1 MDGKREPGLPG
12 RLLAAERDV
21 LIPWLRVVP
30 EERFTTRTACPA
42 WDVRQV
48 LAHCSA
54 ALMRIVEGRLEPGV
68 FSDESNARDVAERDG
83 WSAARVLDEL
93 ERGMTEA
100 GPVIAAREDGL
111 LDTVAL
117 GEWVHAG
124 DARDALGEPGAYGG
138 NGVGVEEALVLLGVA
153 SRRRRTPVVR
163 VRLAGRAEPLVLG
176 TGGDRAGDG
185 GGGRPEAQLATDVE
199 TLVRL
204 YTGRSAAA
212 ERYELVGAAPEE
224 LLIYR

>member
-1 MDGKREPGLPG
+1 MDDKRDPGLPG

-21 LIPWLRVVP
+21 LIPWLRGVP
-30 EERFTTRTACPA
+30 EERFTARTAGPA

-48 LAHCSA
+48 LAPCSGA
-54 ALMRIVEGRLEPGV
+54 RDRIVGGR
-68 FSDESNARDVAERDG
+68 
-83 WSAARVLDEL
+83 
-93 ERGMTEA
+93 
-100 GPVIAAREDGL
+100 
-111 LDTVAL
+111 
-117 GEWVHAG
+117 
-124 DARDALGEPGAYGG
+124 GG
-138 NGVGVEEALVLLGVA
+138 G
-153 SRRRRTPVVR
+153 
-163 VRLAGRAEPLVLG
+163 AEPLVLG
-176 TGGDRAGDG
+176 AGGDRAGEG